1 MKEGRL
7 VEEREGGFKGKEKSE
22 RNERKEKTQKSFVKT
37 VTFFFFFF
45 LRGKT
50 GNFIDVS
57 LSNRLVKHGVSVV
70 KHPSSALKN
79 LECLLHI

>member
-37 VTFFFFFF
+37 VTFFFFF
-45 LRGKT
+45 
-50 GNFIDVS
+50 
-57 LSNRLVKHGVSVV
+57 
-70 KHPSSALKN
+70 
-79 LECLLHI
+79 LEGENWKFY

>member
-37 VTFFFFFF
+37 VTFFFFF

-57 LSNRLVKHGVSVV
+57 LSNRLVKHSVSVV
-70 KHPSSALKN
+70 KHPSSTLKN